1 MRAGDA
7 CNHDPPL
14 TNTLQVWRLSPSM
27 GLHSGQGRSRATNSP
42 RALSGRHSA
51 KYASYVHCVYKGSCR
66 TTSLDSNTRTRCARV
81 WSQSDSCGPLVR
93 RSKYLR
99 VPPNYLACYTSE
111 AQGFRQPAPA
121 YSIHT
126 HETRQRT
133 DRQEVATTGLTTGK
147 SVCPLYERPTAR
159 IRQPAPEAGQIDR

>member
-1 MRAGDA
+1 MPREGCLLMRAGDA

-27 GLHSGQGRSRATNSP
+27 GLHSGQGRSRTTNISP

-99 VPPNYLACYTSE
+99 VPPNHLACYTAE
-111 AQGFRQPAPA
+111 AQKNSTTNSGNIDTYTRDPAK
-121 YSIHT
+121 
-126 HETRQRT
+126 
-133 DRQEVATTGLTTGK
+133 DRPPG
-147 SVCPLYERPTAR
+147 SSDDRPDN
-159 IRQPAPEAGQIDR
+159 G

>member
-1 MRAGDA
+1 MHAGDA

-14 TNTLQVWRLSPSM
+14 TTPLQGVAPEPSA
-27 GLHSGQGRSRATNSP
+27 GLHSGQGRTRAANTSL
-42 RALSGRHSA
+42 RALSGHHPA

-99 VPPNYLACYTSE
+99 VPPNHLACYTAE
-111 AQGFRQPAPA
+111 AQKNSSTNSGKIDTYTRDPAK
-121 YSIHT
+121 
-126 HETRQRT
+126 
-133 DRQEVATTGLTTGK
+133 DRPPG
-147 SVCPLYERPTAR
+147 SSDDRPDN
-159 IRQPAPEAGQIDR
+159 G

>member
-1 MRAGDA
+1 MRAGGA

-27 GLHSGQGRSRATNSP
+27 GLHSGQGRSRATNTSP

-51 KYASYVHCVYKGSCR
+51 KYASYVHCLYKGCYR

-99 VPPNYLACYTSE
+99 VPPNYLACYTAESQKISSTNSGYIDTYTRDT
-111 AQGFRQPAPA
+111 AKDRPPGSSDDRHLLIY
-121 YSIHT
+121 YSNVGSDPDPG
-126 HETRQRT
+126 E
-133 DRQEVATTGLTTGK
+133 
-147 SVCPLYERPTAR
+147 S
-159 IRQPAPEAGQIDR
+159 